1 MSHEIQNHLDINQP
15 IIGCYRVLSG
25 LQHPVESLAAPS
37 VQVRGPLQGVP
48 GALLGVLDLY
58 ELSAH
63 EADSFPV
70 VVLAIVVIEWLQHLQ
85 DPALAD
91 FDLL

>member
-1 MSHEIQNHLDINQP
+1 M
-15 IIGCYRVLSG
+15 
-25 LQHPVESLAAPS
+25 ESLAAPP
-37 VQVRGPLQGVP
+37 VQVRGLLQGVP
-48 GALLGVLDLY
+48 GALLGVLDSY

-70 VVLAIVVIEWLQHLQ
+70 AVLAIVVVEWLQHLQ
-85 DPALAD
+85 DPALTD